1 MIKSCQYSFNM
12 KLNILIDNPTL
23 NLSICIGILILS
35 ILIVIFNRKA
45 INKQKAYAES
55 YQKTFFRSVIGIVD
69 FDRTRISQNI
79 HDEVGTILTIIKLN
93 LTKISRNTGDVEL
106 TKKLLNESL
115 VLLENTIE
123 NTREISKELMP
134 QTLMKLGYES
144 GVMEL
149 CRQINSSNEISI
161 IVNPSENEVRLFP
174 VIELEVYHVVQE
186 VLNNI
191 IKHGKPKEIIVTM
204 QSNENEITTEIFHN
218 GIGLD
223 AKSIS
228 ILSESG
234 KGSGLQNIQKR
245 LELIC
250 GSVEY
255 NTNGNNKSTVTI
267 TVPVD

>member
-1 MIKSCQYSFNM
+1 M
-12 KLNILIDNPTL
+12 KLNILFDTPL
-23 NLSICIGILILS
+23 FNLLICTGILVLA
-35 ILIVIFNRKA
+35 ILIVIFNRRA

-79 HDEVGTILTIIKLN
+79 HDEVGTVLSIIKLN
-93 LTKISRNTGDVEL
+93 LTKVSRNVGDVEL
-106 TKKLLNESL
+106 TKKLLDESL
-115 VLLENTIE
+115 ILLENTIE

-144 GVMEL
+144 GIMEL
-149 CRQINSSNEISI
+149 CRQINSSNEINI
-161 IVNPSENEVRLFP
+161 IVNHSDNEVRLFP
-174 VIELEVYHVVQE
+174 VFELEVYHVVQE

-204 QSNENEITTEIFHN
+204 QSNVSEITTEIFHN

-223 AKSIS
+223 EKSLS
-228 ILSESG
+228 VLSESG

-250 GSVEY
+250 GSIEY

-267 TVPVD
+267 KVPVDQ